1 MVAHGVQNMA
11 VAAAGPFVITNVL
24 LANLVSIGIL
34 VAYLFIIAGA
44 VAYLVVRIRQWMENR
59 PPTGAP

>member
-1 MVAHGVQNMA
+1 MA

-34 VAYLFIIAGA
+34 VAYLFIIAGT
-44 VAYLVVRIRQWMENR
+44 VAYLVVRIRQWMESR
-59 PPTGAP
+59 PDTSAP